1 MKDVSGL
8 EDTYTITPDG
18 VITSKPRPGGNGS
31 ILKSRVMKPFNNGSG
46 YLQVN
51 LTNSI
56 GVRKKYYVHRLVW
69 LTYKGDIPEGFEI
82 DHINCIKTDNSIDN
96 LQLLTRK
103 DNMRKC
109 LKDNPH
115 IINNLKYQGNTEP
128 SLT

>member
-1 MKDVSGL
+1 
-8 EDTYTITPDG
+8 
-18 VITSKPRPGGNGS
+18 
-31 ILKSRVMKPFNNGSG
+31 MKPFNNGSG